1 MCVCRITTY
10 NNGLR
15 QDGHERASRPA
26 YRWLGHNNHPN
37 PMTFQSALRV
47 GLAKVFVYALL
58 ALFVLPAVTYV
69 FAGYAQRDQDARF
82 VEGIGQRIDL
92 GQGMQ
97 PAEKQARKDYYR
109 RNPPSTICGS
119 TDPEAQD
126 YREALCARFS
136 DVWQFNMARKVS
148 LWTLMAGAALL
159 LAVLGLGALAFV
171 DRKLQ
176 YKSFVTGWRLTTVA
190 SAVALVLQGAM
201 AVWLS
206 FWVTAFF
213 FHKYSP
219 KLIIV
224 VGLAVAAGVFV
235 AVAGIFR
242 RVQPESRAVGEL
254 VSEADAPLLWKRI
267 RHMAQRLKTEPP
279 QHIVAGIDA
288 NFFVTEAPLAVGN
301 QTLTGRTLF
310 VSLPLLRILDQS
322 EADAV
327 FGHELAHLRGGDTQS
342 SAQLGPKL
350 VQFDHYRHAMR
361 TGGLTA
367 VVSPLLDL
375 YRTIFE
381 IALASDSRA
390 REFKADRIAAKLVS
404 PAAIAQSLV
413 KIAAYAQYRTKIEDE
428 LFGRSERHD
437 NTTLG
442 IAHFVAKGLAPYAAS
457 DDFLGAMKTANVPHP
472 FDSHPAMPERLR
484 NVGMAL
490 KAQDYSAIA
499 VRAPAATWVQ
509 EIVTADAI
517 EQRLWSEYEQQFAQD
532 HERSLAYR
540 YEPAN
545 DEERALVLQ
554 YFPPVVF
561 ALKGADTVEISI
573 DGIRTSADETT
584 VFWDAIKSLQFKESS
599 FGNALV
605 VVHPEKGMLGAK
617 TSKIKLSGLKKEKDA
632 FNAAVAHYWQRH
644 QIMRAHQ
651 QAQ

>member
-1 MCVCRITTY
+1 
-10 NNGLR
+10 
-15 QDGHERASRPA
+15 
-26 YRWLGHNNHPN
+26 
-37 PMTFQSALRV
+37 MTFQSALKV
-47 GLAKVFVYALL
+47 GLAKVFAYALL
-58 ALFVLPAVTYV
+58 ALFLIPAVTYV
-69 FAGYAQRDQDARF
+69 FAGYAQRGQDTRF
-82 VEGIGQRIDL
+82 VEGVSQRIDADKRIA
-92 GQGMQ
+92 
-97 PAEKQARKDYYR
+97 PAEKQAHKDYYR
-109 RNPPSTICGS
+109 NNPPSTICGS
-119 TDPEAQD
+119 TDPDAQD
-126 YREALCARFS
+126 YREAMCERYG
-136 DVWQFNMARKVS
+136 DVWQFNVVRKAS
-148 LWTLMAGAALL
+148 LWTLLASGALL
-159 LAVLGLGALAFV
+159 VAVLGLGALAFV

-176 YKSFVTGWRLTTVA
+176 YTSFVTGWRLTSWA
-190 SAVALVLQGAM
+190 SAASLVAQGAM

-235 AVAGIFR
+235 AVAGIFK
-242 RVQPESRAVGEL
+242 RVQSDSRAVGER

-288 NFFVTEAPLAVGN
+288 NFFVTEAPLTVGN

-327 FGHELAHLRGGDTQS
+327 FGHELAHLRGGDTHS
-342 SAQLGPKL
+342 SARLGPKL
-350 VQFDHYRHAMR
+350 VQFDHYRHAIR
-361 TGGLTA
+361 SGGLSA

-381 IALASDSRA
+381 IALARDSRE

-413 KIAAYAQYRTKIEDE
+413 KIAAYAQYRYKIEDE
-428 LFGRSERHD
+428 LFGQNQRHD
-437 NTTLG
+437 TQLG
-442 IAHFVAKGLAPYAAS
+442 IARFVATGLAPYAAS
-457 DDFLGAMKTANVPHP
+457 DDFLAAMKTANVPHP

-490 KAQDYSAIA
+490 QERDYGAIA
-499 VRAPAATWVQ
+499 VRPPAATWVQ
-509 EIVTADAI
+509 EILTADGI
-517 EQRLWSEYEQQFAQD
+517 EQRLWSDYEQQFAQD

-545 DEERALVLQ
+545 DEERALVLK
-554 YFPPVVF
+554 YFPPVLF
-561 ALKGADTVEISI
+561 ALKGDDTVEVSI

-584 VFWDAIKSLQFKESS
+584 VFWDAVKALEFKESS

-605 VVHPEKGMLGAK
+605 VTHPEKGMIGAK
-617 TSKIKLSGLKKEKDA
+617 TSKIKLPGLKKDKDE
-632 FNAAVAHYWQRH
+632 FNAAVAAYWHRH

-651 QAQ
+651 QGG

>member
-1 MCVCRITTY
+1 
-10 NNGLR
+10 
-15 QDGHERASRPA
+15 
-26 YRWLGHNNHPN
+26 
-37 PMTFQSALRV
+37 MTFQSALRV

-58 ALFVLPAVTYV
+58 ALFLLPAVTYV
-69 FAGYAQRDQDARF
+69 FADYARRDQDARF

-92 GQGMQ
+92 EKGME

-126 YREALCARFS
+126 YREALCERFS
-136 DVWQFNMARKVS
+136 DVWQFNVARKVS
-148 LWTLMAGAALL
+148 LGTLVVSAVLL
-159 LAVLGLGALAFV
+159 MAVLGLGGLAFA
-171 DRKLQ
+171 DRTLQ
-176 YKSFVTGWRLTTVA
+176 YSSFVTGWRLTTVA

-235 AVAGIFR
+235 AVAGIFK
-242 RVQPESRAVGEL
+242 RVQSESRAVGEL

-288 NFFVTEAPLAVGN
+288 NFFVTEAPLTVGH

-327 FGHELAHLRGGDTQS
+327 FGHELAHLRGGDTRS

-350 VQFDHYRHAMR
+350 VQYDHYRHAMR

-381 IALASDSRA
+381 IALASDSRE

-413 KIAAYAQYRTKIEDE
+413 KIAAYAQYRYKIEDE
-428 LFGRSERHD
+428 LFGQDQRHD
-437 NTTLG
+437 NTLG
-442 IAHFVAKGLAPYAAS
+442 IASFVARGLAPYAAS
-457 DDFLGAMKTANVPHP
+457 DDFLTAMKTANVPHP

-490 KAQDYSAIA
+490 KERDYGAIA

-509 EIVTADAI
+509 EILTADGI
-517 EQRLWSEYEQQFAQD
+517 EQRLWGAYEQQFAQD

-545 DEERALVLQ
+545 DQERALVIQ

-561 ALKGADTVEISI
+561 ALKGTDTVEVSI
-573 DGIRTSADETT
+573 EGIRTSADETT
-584 VFWDAIKSLQFKESS
+584 VFWDAVKALEFKESS
-599 FGNALV
+599 FGNALIV
-605 VVHPEKGMLGAK
+605 THPEKGVLGAK
-617 TSKIKLSGLKKEKDA
+617 TTKIKLAGLKKDKDP
-632 FNAAVAHYWQRH
+632 FNAAVGHYWQRH

-651 QAQ
+651 HAG

>member
-1 MCVCRITTY
+1 MMIT
-10 NNGLR
+10 
-15 QDGHERASRPA
+15 
-26 YRWLGHNNHPN
+26 
-37 PMTFQSALRV
+37 SALRV
-47 GLAKVFVYALL
+47 GLAKVFAYALL
-58 ALFVLPAVTYV
+58 ALFLLPAVTYV
-69 FAGYAQRDQDARF
+69 FAGYAQRGQDARF
-82 VEGIGQRIDL
+82 VQGVSARIE
-92 GQGMQ
+92 
-97 PAEKQARKDYYR
+97 AEKTMPAAERQARKDYYR
-109 RNPPSTICGS
+109 SNPPSTVCGS
-119 TDPEAQD
+119 TDPEAQE
-126 YREALCARFS
+126 YRDALCARYS
-136 DVWQFNMARKVS
+136 DFWQFNVARHVS
-148 LWTLMAGAALL
+148 LWTLVASALL
-159 LAVLGLGALAFV
+159 LVAVLGLGALAFA
-171 DRKLQ
+171 DRTLQ
-176 YKSFVTGWRLTTVA
+176 YASFVTGWRLTTWA
-190 SAVALVLQGAM
+190 SAAALVVQGAM

-206 FWVTAFF
+206 FWITAFF

-235 AVAGIFR
+235 AVAGIFK
-242 RVQPESRAVGEL
+242 RVLSDNHAVGEL

-279 QHIVAGIDA
+279 TQIVAGIDA
-288 NFFVTEAPLAVGN
+288 NFFVTEAPLVVGGN
-301 QTLTGRTLF
+301 TLNGRTLF
-310 VSLPLLRILDQS
+310 VSLPLLRVLDQA

-327 FGHELAHLRGGDTQS
+327 FGHELAHLRGGDTRS
-342 SAQLGPKL
+342 SARLGPKL
-350 VQFDHYRHAMR
+350 VQYDHYRHAMR

-381 IALASDSRA
+381 IALARDSRE

-413 KIAAYAQYRTKIEDE
+413 KIAAYAQYRYRIEDE

-437 NTTLG
+437 NAQLG
-442 IAHFVAKGLAPYAAS
+442 IAGFVATGLAPYAAS
-457 DDFLGAMKTANVPHP
+457 DDFLDAMKTANVPHP

-490 KAQDYSAIA
+490 QPQDYGAIA

-509 EIVTADAI
+509 EILTADAI

-545 DEERALVLQ
+545 EQERALVLQ

-561 ALKGADTVEISI
+561 ALKGTDTVEVSI

-584 VFWDAIKSLQFKESS
+584 VFWDAVKALEFKESTL
-599 FGNALV
+599 GNALV
-605 VVHPEKGMLGAK
+605 VTHPEKGMLGAK
-617 TSKIKLSGLKKEKDA
+617 TSKVKLSGLKKEKDA
-632 FNAAVAHYWQRH
+632 FNAAVSHYWQRH
-644 QIMRAHQ
+644 QIMRARQ